1 MQVSGD
7 AVRAATQ
14 LLLGIAVVCGCEVP
28 TAPPRIES
36 TWRFPTESV
45 ELPVSGVATSAA
57 SLQDLSDI
65 DLADDIRSA
74 VIHVTPS
81 NPSNA
86 SGVVTFEMSRGG
98 VTVRGSVNV
107 RAGANQAI
115 PLTRSEIRGL
125 LGGTVEF
132 RASGTLCRPGGCGP
146 VPPPFAIVTLETEL
160 EVVVEVG
167 GEG

>member
-1 MQVSGD
+1 MEVS
-7 AVRAATQ
+7 AESVRSGTR
-14 LLLGIAVVCGCEVP
+14 LLLGVALVCGCEVP

-36 TWRFPTESV
+36 TWRFPTESI
-45 ELPVSGVATSAA
+45 ELPVSGVATSST

-65 DLADDIRSA
+65 DIADDIRSA
-74 VIHVTPS
+74 VIRVTPS

-86 SGVVTFEMSRGG
+86 SGVVTFEVSRGG

-107 RAGANQAI
+107 RGGANQAI
-115 PLTRSEIRGL
+115 PLTQPEIRAL

-132 RASGTLCRPGGCGP
+132 RASGTLCPPAGCGP
-146 VPPPFAIVTLETEL
+146 VPPPFAMVTLETEL